1 MSISGPGSTP
11 YGGHAGPV
19 LSVAVAPDGSSL
31 ASGGSDGMVQVWD
44 ARTGQQQFQ
53 LAGHRG
59 PVHSLA
65 YSADGTLASAGQDGT
80 VWIWNPRTGEKQQL
94 TTQPGPIYA
103 VAYAPDGRRTRKCS
117 APRKGRR

>member
-1 MSISGPGSTP
+1 
-11 YGGHAGPV
+11 
-19 LSVAVAPDGSSL
+19 
-31 ASGGSDGMVQVWD
+31 
-44 ARTGQQQFQ
+44 
-53 LAGHRG
+53 
-59 PVHSLA
+59 
-65 YSADGTLASAGQDGT
+65 